1 MTNVQT
7 ILLIGGIVA
16 LMFVF
21 IAVLLPWAIRKG
33 LPVGG
38 LINATG
44 ATLSAADLI
53 IESMKDLLPESVYV
67 HLIDRIIEWGRRAA
81 EAAEQLYKSQQ
92 LPRDQRKGKARTIL
106 MDMLI
111 AAKVEITPEI
121 EAIVDG
127 AIEAGVMTLPPT
139 GDVPEE

>member
-7 ILLIGGIVA
+7 VMLIGVIVV

-21 IAVLLPWAIRKG
+21 IALVLPWVIRKG

-53 IESMKDLLPESVYV
+53 IESLKGLLPESVYV
-67 HLIDRIIEWGRRAA
+67 NLIDRIIEWGKKAA
-81 EAAEQLYKSQQ
+81 EAAEQLYKSDQ
-92 LPRDQRKGKARTIL
+92 LPREERKTKARDL
-106 MDMLI
+106 VMDMLV
-111 AAKVEITPEI
+111 AAKIDITPEI
-121 EAIVDG
+121 EKIVDG
-127 AIEAGVMTLPPT
+127 AIEAGVLTLEKDYK
-139 GDVPEE
+139 G

>member
-7 ILLIGGIVA
+7 VMLIGVIVV

-21 IAVLLPWAIRKG
+21 IALVLPWAIRKG

-53 IESMKDLLPESVYV
+53 IESLKGLLPESVYV
-67 HLIDRIIEWGRRAA
+67 NLIDRIIEWGKKAA
-81 EAAEQLYKSQQ
+81 EAAEQLYKSDQ
-92 LPRDQRKGKARTIL
+92 LPREERKTKARDL
-106 MDMLI
+106 VMDMLV
-111 AAKVEITPEI
+111 AAKIDITPEI
-121 EAIVDG
+121 EKIVDG
-127 AIEAGVMTLPPT
+127 AIEAGVLTLEKDYK
-139 GDVPEE
+139 G